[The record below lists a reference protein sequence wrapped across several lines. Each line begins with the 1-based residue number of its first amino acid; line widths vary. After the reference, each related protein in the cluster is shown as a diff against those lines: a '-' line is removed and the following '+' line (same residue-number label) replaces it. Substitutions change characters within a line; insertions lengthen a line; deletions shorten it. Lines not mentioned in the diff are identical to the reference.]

1 MHTLTN
7 FIKQSQFCESDGPS
21 ANQEIARLV
30 WKPKIRYRSYKG
42 PLLVLVVSRMN
53 PVNTFTPCSFL
64 SSLPYYPPYI
74 TW

>member
-7 FIKQSQFCESDGPS
+7 SIKQSPSFESDGRS

-42 PLLVLVVSRMN
+42 PLLVLVVSQMN
-53 PVNTFTPCSFL
+53 PVNTLTPCSF
-64 SSLPYYPPYI
+64 
-74 TW
+74 